1 MNNVKDTTMA
11 ASTTDFLSTRETA
24 LQLGLSATTI
34 QIWVE
39 AGKLPAWK
47 TKGGHRRIPRAA
59 VDRLWAEQR
68 GMLID
73 DPTRMPVVLVVE
85 DDPVQRALY
94 VEKFASWKLPV
105 ELVTAED
112 GYMGLIAVG
121 RHDPDLL
128 IADLDMPE
136 MNGFEMI
143 RRILDNPY
151 QKRHTRII
159 VVSALSRAQIDA
171 AGGLPESI
179 PVYPKPIPFVALK
192 TLLSRQFKPKPVLG

>member
-1 MNNVKDTTMA
+1 MTT
-11 ASTTDFLSTRETA
+11 STADFLSTRETA
-24 LQLGLSATTI
+24 VQLGLSPTTI
-34 QIWVE
+34 QLWVE

-47 TKGGHRRIPRAA
+47 TKGGHRRIPREA
-59 VDRLWAEQR
+59 VDRLLAEQR

-73 DPTRMPVVLVVE
+73 DPTRTPVVLVVE

-94 VEKFASWKLPV
+94 VEKFTSWKLPV

-143 RRILDNPY
+143 KRILDNPY
-151 QKRHTRII
+151 QKRHTRIL
-159 VVSALSRAQIDA
+159 VVSALSREQIDA

-192 TLLSRQFKPKPVLG
+192 TLLSRQFKPKSVLG

>member
-1 MNNVKDTTMA
+1 MNFMKVTIMTD
-11 ASTTDFLSTRETA
+11 STSDFLSTRETA
-24 LQLGLSATTI
+24 VQLGLSPTTI
-34 QIWVE
+34 QLWVE

-47 TKGGHRRIPRAA
+47 TKGGHRRIPREA
-59 VDRLWAEQR
+59 VDRLLAEQR

-73 DPTRMPVVLVVE
+73 DPTRTPVVLVVE

-94 VEKFASWKLPV
+94 VEKFTSWKLPV
-105 ELVTAED
+105 ELVTAAD

-143 RRILDNPY
+143 KRILDNPY
-151 QKRHTRII
+151 QKRHTRIL
-159 VVSALSRAQIDA
+159 VVSALSREQIDA

-192 TLLSRQFKPKPVLG
+192 TLLSRQFKPKSVLG